1 MITIDPVY
9 DSALNRP
16 GLRRR
21 VYLLALGAHDGVS
34 ITSVADFE
42 VLARG

>member
-1 MITIDPVY
+1 MTIDPVY
-9 DSALNRP
+9 DSALNPR
-16 GLRRR
+16 GLVGK